1 MKLLTKAIE
10 TKLRANEVIASRTG
24 ESGKPVVKFF
34 NPCGA
39 GTWLIPVIKLFNPL
53 GAATWLISEL
63 DPANGIMFGLCDL
76 GMGCPELGT
85 VSIHELQ
92 STRLMFGLGIERDIH
107 WEAKK
112 TLGDYAEEA
121 RQLGYIKD

>member
-39 GTWLIPVIKLFNPL
+39 GTWLISDMDEDGVC
-53 GAATWLISEL
+53 
-63 DPANGIMFGLCDL
+63 FGLCDL